1 LGKFGISRGVIL
13 DHHLTERLD
22 IGSRAS
28 FSRHLSEP
36 DLGQPNNRHL
46 VDEQA
51 RIGPSG
57 LRRY

>member
-1 LGKFGISRGVIL
+1 MIL
-13 DHHLTERLD
+13 YHHLTERLD
-22 IGSRAS
+22 VGSRAS

-57 LRRY
+57 LRRC